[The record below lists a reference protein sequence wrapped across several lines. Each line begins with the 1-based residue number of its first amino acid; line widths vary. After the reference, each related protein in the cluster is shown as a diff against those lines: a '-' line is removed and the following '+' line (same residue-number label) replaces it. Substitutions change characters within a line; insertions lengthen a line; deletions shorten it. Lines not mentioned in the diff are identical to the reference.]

1 VLAVGLPS
9 AALVVMA
16 VRSIQG
22 EEAVLEKRLERT
34 LGAELEH
41 VATLVADAMEDA
53 RAELGRT
60 APADTGPRGRA
71 ALAAWKASSDLVGVP
86 FLLTADD
93 RLVEPSRDR
102 VLSADEQAFLRWNE
116 EFLAGS
122 VQTPVYLNVGV
133 AYLQEILAAIQADSS
148 GDGTASEPGGSAT
161 AVVAAADATREE
173 KDMAAGAAPAG
184 SAAAA
189 GGAAAAGAAS
199 SGAALAE
206 PLAMAADTE
215 RAAASR
221 SMAAAQAAPAA
232 QKASTATVQKTAP
245 PAEGELRREAS
256 EQAAALPAVRA
267 SSAAATA
274 PAAAQANAAQAT
286 GQAPP
291 TQAPVP
297 PQGAP
302 AAVASSPVQAPAQ
315 PGQDQAVQ
323 EAVSRFKQDETVRK
337 RVLDLARS
345 EGATPVERNVQP
357 QSAAPSDDARDSGKA
372 ARAAE
377 QPSIFVTRQRTFK
390 EIQAGSAGGLL
401 PRVVQDEL
409 ELLFWVRTAD
419 GGTAG
424 CLVDLA
430 RLSGR
435 LVGLLPDPFTGER
448 VLTLLNEAAVPL
460 ATPPDGRALDWKRP
474 FAALELHESLPR
486 WEVASYLA
494 DPGLFASQ
502 VRVRTSLLWMLVAI
516 LVAAI
521 GGGGTFVF
529 LGLGHELRAAQQRTT
544 FVANVS
550 HELKTPLTS
559 IRMFAEMLRDGRQ
572 ADPGRRQR
580 YLDLMVAESGR
591 LARLVNNVLDFS
603 QLEQGRKR
611 YTPRETDLVELCRGV
626 LESERPRLELAGFAV
641 AFDSAGG
648 PAPVLAD
655 EDALRQVLGN
665 LLSNAEK
672 YSTDR
677 RDIGVEVGIA
687 GGRPYV
693 RVLDRGIGIPPEHAA
708 RIFRE
713 FYRVDDSLTARVK
726 GTGLGLSIARR
737 IVRDHGGELSYQ
749 PREGGGSAFRAEFP
763 AAGERAKPRRRRR
776 GRGVA

>member
-1 VLAVGLPS
+1 VGRSLQAMKTVRLRPRLGILFVLAVGLPS

-41 VATLVADAMEDA
+41 VVTLVASAMEDA
-53 RAELGRT
+53 IAELGRA
-60 APADTGPRGRA
+60 APPDTGSRGQS

-93 RLVEPSRDR
+93 RLVEPSRER
-102 VLSADEQAFLRWNE
+102 ALSADEQAFLRWNE

-133 AYLQEILAAIQADSS
+133 AYLQEILAAIEADA
-148 GDGTASEPGGSAT
+148 GGEAAASTPGGSAT
-161 AVVAAADATREE
+161 AVVATADLAAEE
-173 KDMAAGAAPAG
+173 KDSAGAAMAG
-184 SAAAA
+184 STAAA
-189 GGAAAAGAAS
+189 GGAAASGAGVTES
-199 SGAALAE
+199 AALATD
-206 PLAMAADTE
+206 AE

-221 SMAAAQAAPAA
+221 SLAATQAAPSA
-232 QKASTATVQKTAP
+232 QKASTAMAQKMTL
-245 PAEGELRREAS
+245 PAEGDLKGEA
-256 EQAAALPAVRA
+256 EQP
-267 SSAAATA
+267 A
-274 PAAAQANAAQAT
+274 PA
-286 GQAPP
+286 
-291 TQAPVP
+291 QAPVP
-297 PQGAP
+297 AAGGPAP
-302 AAVASSPVQAPAQ
+302 VQ

-323 EAVSRFKQDETVRK
+323 EAVSRFMQDETVRK
-337 RVLDLARS
+337 RVLEFARS

-357 QSAAPSDDARDSGKA
+357 QSAALDDSARDTGKA
-372 ARAAE
+372 VKATE

-390 EIQAGSAGGLL
+390 EIQARASGGFL

-409 ELLFWVRTAD
+409 ELLFWVRTSD

-435 LVGLLPDPFTGER
+435 LVALLPDPFTGER
-448 VLTLLNEAAVPL
+448 ILTLLDESAKPI
-460 ATPPDGRALDWKRP
+460 ATPPEGRTLDWQRP

-502 VRVRTSLLWMLVAI
+502 VRVRTSLLWLLVAI

-529 LGLGHELRAAQQRTT
+529 LGLGHELWAAQQRTT

-572 ADPGRRQR
+572 ADPERRQR

-626 LESERPRLELAGFAV
+626 LEAERPRLELAGFAV
-641 AFDSAGG
+641 AFVTAGG
-648 PAPVLAD
+648 PAPVFAD

-677 RDIGVEVGIA
+677 RDIGVDAGTA
-687 GGRPYV
+687 GGRPFFQ
-693 RVLDRGIGIPPEHAA
+693 VLDRGIGIPSEHAA

-763 AAGERAKPRRRRR
+763 AAGERATPQRRRR
-776 GRGVA
+776 GRGTA

>member
-1 VLAVGLPS
+1 MKTVRLRPHLGVLFVLAVGLPS

-22 EEAVLEKRLERT
+22 EEAVLEKRMERT

-41 VATLVADAMEDA
+41 VVTLVADAMEDA
-53 RAELGRT
+53 RAELGRS
-60 APADTGPRGRA
+60 APADTGPRGRS

-93 RLVEPSRDR
+93 RLVEPSLDR
-102 VLSADEQAFLRWNE
+102 TLTPDEQAFLRWNE

-133 AYLQEILAAIQADSS
+133 AYLQEILAAIQA
-148 GDGTASEPGGSAT
+148 GAGGEPAALELGGSAAT
-161 AVVAAADATREE
+161 LAAAEEVASEAKDAGAATSRAGPASGVTV
-173 KDMAAGAAPAG
+173 AAGAAADE
-184 SAAAA
+184 SI
-189 GGAAAAGAAS
+189 
-199 SGAALAE
+199 ALA
-206 PLAMAADTE
+206 ADAE
-215 RAAASR
+215 KSAASR
-221 SMAAAQAAPAA
+221 SSAADQAALAA
-232 QKASTATVQKTAP
+232 QKPSGMTTQKATS
-245 PAEGELRREAS
+245 PAEDALQREAA
-256 EQAAALPAVRA
+256 EQAAARAAPRAA
-267 SSAAATA
+267 SSTYAAQTPA
-274 PAAAQANAAQAT
+274 PAAT
-286 GQAPP
+286 GQLSAPASS
-291 TQAPVP
+291 TQAAV
-297 PQGAP
+297 P
-302 AAVASSPVQAPAQ
+302 AAAAVPTAPT
-315 PGQDQAVQ
+315 GQDQVVQ
-323 EAVSRFKQDETVRK
+323 EAVSRFKQDESVRK
-337 RVLDLARS
+337 RVLEVAKS

-357 QSAAPSDDARDSGKA
+357 QSAATADDARDAGKTA
-372 ARAAE
+372 KPAE

-390 EIQAGSAGGLL
+390 EIQEGSSGGLL

-409 ELLFWVRTAD
+409 ELLFWMRTAD

-430 RLSGR
+430 RLSER
-435 LVGLLPDPFTGER
+435 LVALLPDPFAGER
-448 VLTLLNEAAVPL
+448 ILTLLNEAAAPL

-502 VRVRTSLLWMLVAI
+502 VRARTSLLWMLVAI

-529 LGLGHELRAAQQRTT
+529 LGLGQELRAAQQRTT

-572 ADPGRRQR
+572 ADPERRQR

-611 YTPRETDLVELCRGV
+611 YTLRETDLVELCRGV
-626 LESERPRLELAGFAV
+626 VEAERPRLELAGFAV
-641 AFDSAGG
+641 AFTATEG

-677 RDIGVEVGIA
+677 RDIGVEA
-687 GGRPYV
+687 GLAGDRPFF
-693 RVLDRGIGIPPEHAA
+693 RVLDRGIGISSEHAS

-713 FYRVDDSLTARVK
+713 FYRVDDSLTSRVK

-737 IVRDHGGELSYQ
+737 IVRDHGGELSYLS
-749 PREGGGSAFRAEFP
+749 REGGGSAFRAEFP
-763 AAGERAKPRRRRR
+763 IAGERAAPRRWRR
-776 GRGVA
+776 GKDAG